1 MRMIMS
7 FADNMRIWSN
17 INCGLASMVSYGQ
30 MRLSG
35 ASPYYATAGLFG
47 NLANGVMRNEIAYH
61 MQLMGNPVG
70 NNINMFAGYGNP
82 MSNAIGTLGIMSSC
96 SPWMF
101 FNMGYCNP
109 MQMYMPF
116 NFGHFGFFG

>member
-1 MRMIMS
+1 MS

-17 INCGLASMVSYGQ
+17 INCGLASAVSYGQ
-30 MRLSG
+30 MRQSG
-35 ASPYYATAGLFG
+35 VTPYYATMGLFG
-47 NLANGVMRNEIAYH
+47 NLANGIMRNEAAYY
-61 MQLMGNPVG
+61 MQRMGNPMG
-70 NNINMFAGYGNP
+70 NNINMAVGYGNP
-82 MSNAIGTLGIMSSC
+82 ISNAIGTMGIMSSC

-116 NFGHFGFFG
+116 SLGGFGCFC

>member
-1 MRMIMS
+1 MIMS
-7 FADNMRIWSN
+7 FANNMRIWSN
-17 INCGLASMVSYGQ
+17 LNCGLASLVSYGQ
-30 MRLSG
+30 MRQSG
-35 ASPYYATAGLFG
+35 VTPYYATAGLFG
-47 NLANGVMRNEIAYH
+47 NLANGFIRNEMAYG

-82 MSNAIGTLGIMSSC
+82 ISNSIGTIGIMSAC

-109 MQMYMPF
+109 MQMYTPF
-116 NFGHFGFFG
+116 NFGHFGLFC